1 MSTIQTL
8 ESEFTSG
15 VVERLWSL
23 RFRWLAVNMLTAFV
37 FVLSCLGIAW
47 SILAG
52 ADYVLEFA
60 HGVRRNLAILVALI
74 GMIGFAT
81 GIGWVVRNG
90 NLKNLIRKLETRFP
104 DFGQRLRTVLD
115 IHEGRFDA
123 PAPMQRVLGN
133 QTLARWE
140 TSTPSQMIAYRK
152 LWQWIA
158 IAVLV
163 TCFLLGSLAMGN
175 QWSLALRR
183 SLGADVP
190 YTVFSVE
197 PGNIEVLEGTE
208 VELGMKL
215 EGRLDRKVTLRW
227 RKAVLDSGSESKKE
241 SWIENVLE
249 PLAKPDKSIANY
261 SISLGK
267 LRESAEYQF
276 ETSIGASEVFR
287 IEVRSLVQVTELK
300 TTVVPPAYIKAETR
314 VFADNE
320 VTALSGSLV
329 TVQWR
334 VSQPLA
340 KLEIK
345 IDERDAASKTIEAKS
360 MDDPRV
366 WELAFPSQRSLNW
379 QAAGVGMDG
388 TPLEMAKGK
397 LRIRS
402 DSAPHISWKTGDEN
416 IEVHTLAEVPLK
428 IAVSDDFAVAS
439 AQIVLQFADGDERI
453 LAELDPKQISD
464 SARIDLE
471 AVLPLETLGLTQRD
485 YLGYY
490 AVARD
495 NCDPNPRST
504 STDVRFIDIRPL
516 RQKFREQ
523 DMMPGQAGGR
533 TLESLGELTKRQRL
547 LINQTRR
554 LINLPSEALSGEIK
568 NIDRMVQVQSE
579 LAGHTAF
586 LADFFVSQGNDDVES
601 LRQAEAAMLQ
611 AADSLAAGTFD
622 TALLQEQDAL
632 RLLVETRNELE
643 LLLNKNPAKSKQV
656 KAAMAG
662 LKMKLRR
669 TRPPTAL
676 EIAARLELLAND
688 QERVAKEFMER
699 DVENV
704 EAVEKGIEEQ
714 SELVATTNEI
724 VSQVAKQTWTT
735 KLIPERMDE
744 LVKSMADTEMYLK
757 QLDKGGFQL
766 QSELVIDGA
775 RELAALIR
783 ASNPDEPLETL
794 SSLAALAQQAAKMQ
808 SEIATPSSKST
819 ARSESRVE
827 GTSSGSSGIG
837 NRVGKDRQEGMGR
850 IANQIIARAETIQ
863 DLLENLKAPGID
875 KDVSE
880 AAAPLEA
887 WLKQAGFAK
896 TLEESKEAAGKMG
909 TQSLE
914 QNSTEGGKEEG
925 SKQEKGGDAEQER
938 KEALGRSGEY
948 AAAADFMKELYQ
960 QLASPRLE
968 QLKKLEFKARQLQGA
983 KLNPTDQ
990 KDGGAGS
997 EPAAL
1002 TESEVKAG
1010 TKELEQ
1016 LLERAGLEEI
1026 AELIQKSAA
1035 GDSDVVSY
1043 RGQGQVQFGLQ
1054 GAVQALRLEIQAI
1067 IMEQIS
1073 ADRNTPVPQNYVEAV
1088 NRYFESISNPTQESE
1103 SLR

>member
-1 MSTIQTL
+1 MVAGDETVLRRPNEENKTMSTIQPR

-15 VVERLWSL
+15 VVERLCSL
-23 RFRWLAVNMLTAFV
+23 RSRWLAVSMLTAFV
-37 FVLSCLGIAW
+37 FVLSILGLAW

-52 ADYVLEFA
+52 ADYTLEFE
-60 HGVRRNLAILVALI
+60 HGLRRNLAIVGALS

-81 GIGWVVRNG
+81 LIGWVVRSG
-90 NLKNLIRKLETRFP
+90 NIKNLIRKLETRFP

-140 TSTPSQMIAYRK
+140 TSAPSQMIAYQK

-158 IAVLV
+158 IATLV
-163 TCFLLGSLAMGN
+163 TIFLAASLAMGN
-175 QWSLALRR
+175 QWSLALWR

-190 YTVFSVE
+190 YSVFSVE

-208 VELGMKL
+208 VELGLKL
-215 EGRLDRKVTLRW
+215 EGRLDRKVTLKW
-227 RKAVLDSGSESKKE
+227 RKTALDSEAESNK
-241 SWIENVLE
+241 SWVENVLE
-249 PLAKPDKSIANY
+249 PVEKPEESMAKYAMN
-261 SISLGK
+261 LGK

-276 ETSIGASEVFR
+276 ETSIGVSEVFR
-287 IEVRSLVQVTELK
+287 IDVRPLVQVTELK
-300 TTVVPPAYIKAETR
+300 TTVVPPAYTKAETR
-314 VFADNE
+314 VFAESE
-320 VTALSGSLV
+320 VTALTGSQV

-345 IDERDAASKTIEAKS
+345 IEEREAASQTVEAKRT
-360 MDDPRV
+360 DDPRI
-366 WELAFPSQRSLNW
+366 WELEFPSRRSLNW
-379 QAAGVGMDG
+379 QTDGMGMDG

-397 LRIRS
+397 LRIRG
-402 DSAPHISWKTGDEN
+402 DSAPHISWKSGDES

-428 IAVSDDFAVAS
+428 ISVSDDFAVAS

-453 LAELDPKQISD
+453 LAELDPKQVSD

-485 YLGYY
+485 YLGFY
-490 AVARD
+490 AVAQD
-495 NCDPNPRST
+495 NCEPNPRSV

-523 DMMPGQAGGR
+523 DLMPGQPGGG
-533 TLESLGELTKRQRL
+533 TFESLGELMKRQRL

-554 LINLPSEALSGEIK
+554 LIKLPAESLSGEIK

-586 LADFFVSQGNDDVES
+586 LADFFVSMGNDDVES

-643 LLLNKNPAKSKQV
+643 QLLIKNPSKSKQV

-676 EIAARLELLAND
+676 EIATRLEQLAND
-688 QERVAKEFMER
+688 QERVAKEFIGR
-699 DVENV
+699 DEKN
-704 EAVEKGIEEQ
+704 EAAVDKGIEQQ
-714 SELVATTNEI
+714 SELGATADEI
-724 VSQVAKQTWTT
+724 ASQIAKQTWPS
-735 KLIPERMDE
+735 KLIPERMND
-744 LVKSMADTEMYLK
+744 LVKSMAETEAYLK
-757 QLDKGGFQL
+757 QQDDGGFEL
-766 QSELVIDGA
+766 QSASAIDGA
-775 RELAALIR
+775 RELAAHIR

-808 SEIATPSSKST
+808 TEFATG
-819 ARSESRVE
+819 AQ
-827 GTSSGSSGIG
+827 
-837 NRVGKDRQEGMGR
+837 NRVGTVGQEGMGR
-850 IANQIIARAETIQ
+850 ISKQIIARAETLQ

-875 KDVSE
+875 KEASE
-880 AAAPLEA
+880 AIAPLES
-887 WLKQAGFAK
+887 WLKQAEFAK
-896 TLEESKEAAGKMG
+896 TLEKSKEAAAKVG
-909 TQSLE
+909 TNSSD
-914 QNSTEGGKEEG
+914 QNPAEDGKEEEG
-925 SKQEKGGDAEQER
+925 KQENGGELKQER
-938 KEALGRSGEY
+938 KEAMERSGEY
-948 AAAADFMKELYQ
+948 AAAAEFMKELYQ

-968 QLKKLEFKARQLQGA
+968 QLKKLESKARQLQMA
-983 KLNPTDQ
+983 KSNPTDQ
-990 KDGGAGS
+990 KGGGTGS
-997 EPAAL
+997 EPNAM

-1010 TKELEQ
+1010 IRELEQ
-1016 LLERAGLEEI
+1016 LLERAGLKEI
-1026 AELIQKSAA
+1026 AELIQKPGT
-1035 GDSDVVSY
+1035 GDSGVMSY
-1043 RGQGQVQFGLQ
+1043 RGHGQIPFGLQ

-1088 NRYFESISNPTQESE
+1088 NRYFESISNPIEESE